1 MIACYAHRFGPVV
14 PVSPTGPIVLYH
26 RPLLSVVCTLV
37 LAWQAFADSP
47 IVTAANRD
55 EALGR
60 PSDPPGVFREEPT
73 VIAPR
78 DGTAGGT
85 WIGYN
90 EAGVFVAITNRWVDR
105 EGDRSRGQL
114 VADCLGCR
122 SANEAVDH
130 VQQSVIRDRYAG
142 FNLVVAD
149 ADSAV
154 FLEWGGELSITDFEP
169 GVHVIVNVG
178 ADGDFFEPD
187 ARPEVGRQQAG
198 NATMLRTALAP
209 EPDEAAV
216 DWLDRAGAALGD
228 HEYGVCVHGDGFGTR
243 SASLIRLAAGSAE
256 LVDHYRFADGPPC
269 RTEFE
274 RVDAR
279 L

>member
-114 VADCLGCR
+114 VADCLGSG
-122 SANEAVDH
+122 SASAAVETVEQAVETDG
-130 VQQSVIRDRYAG
+130 YAG

-149 ADSAV
+149 ADRATL
-154 FLEWGGELSITDFEP
+154 LEWDGELSVTDFDP
-169 GVHVIVNVG
+169 GVHVVVNVG
-178 ADGDFFEPD
+178 ANGASFEPPK
-187 ARPEVGRQQAG
+187 RPELGRQQAA
-198 NATMLRTALAP
+198 NATAVREALAV
-209 EPDEAAV
+209 ETA
-216 DWLDRAGAALGD
+216 
-228 HEYGVCVHGDGFGTR
+228 T
-243 SASLIRLAAGSAE
+243 
-256 LVDHYRFADGPPC
+256 PP
-269 RTEFE
+269 
-274 RVDAR
+274 
-279 L
+279 